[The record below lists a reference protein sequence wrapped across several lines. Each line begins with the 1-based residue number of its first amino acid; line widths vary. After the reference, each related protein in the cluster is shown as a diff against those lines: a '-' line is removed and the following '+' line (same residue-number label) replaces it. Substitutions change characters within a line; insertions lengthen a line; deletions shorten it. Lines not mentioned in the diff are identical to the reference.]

1 MIDTQRLIIRQFV
14 SEDWK
19 DLYEYL
25 SDPQVVFYEPYDVYS
40 EDKSKSEAIKRS
52 NDDAFWAV
60 CLKENQ
66 KLIGN
71 IYLSKQD
78 FNTWE
83 LGCVFNSNYQGNGY
97 ATESAK
103 AVVNYAIKKLNA
115 HRIIAMCNPENEKSW
130 KLLERLGMRKEG
142 HLKQNIYFKTDNF
155 NNPIWQDT
163 YEYGILS
170 SEWRSLTK
178 EISYDI

>member
-1 MIDTQRLIIRQFV
+1 MIDTQRLIIRQYIP
-14 SEDWK
+14 EDWK

-25 SDPQVVFYEPYDVYS
+25 SDPEVVFYEPYDVYT
-40 EDKSKSEAIKRS
+40 EDKCKSEAIRRS

-83 LGCVFNSNYQGNGY
+83 LGYVFNLNYQGNGY

-103 AVVNYAIKKLNA
+103 AVVNYAIKKFNV
-115 HRIIAMCNPENEKSW
+115 HRIISRCNPDNKKSW
-130 KLLERLGMRKEG
+130 KLL
-142 HLKQNIYFKTDNF
+142 
-155 NNPIWQDT
+155 
-163 YEYGILS
+163 
-170 SEWRSLTK
+170 
-178 EISYDI
+178 